1 MEFEQTPAGR
11 REAADT
17 FAMDKHFANTHKEL
31 PWGRNFRCFNRE
43 KDVVADRK
51 YRANFDKIF
60 PNAPGAG
67 F

>member
-1 MEFEQTPAGR
+1 MEYEQTPAGR
-11 REAADT
+11 REATDT

>member
-17 FAMDKHFANTHKEL
+17 FAMDKYFANTHKEL